1 MVIATSSLAAGQ
13 NLQPSNKYIISFSYQ
28 TNLQKKKKK
37 VKKQIVHVKK
47 KKGENTIWYKT
58 NY

>member
-28 TNLQKKKKK
+28 TNLRKKKK

-47 KKGENTIWYKT
+47 KRENTI
-58 NY
+58 